1 MNQRR
6 TLLTALGAGA
16 LAVPLAPFAQQ
27 AAVPAKAAGRVWRV
41 GILPAGLMAPRKF
54 QWDAFMQRMRE
65 LGYAEGKNVQYVIR
79 APEKEGAPYDALAA
93 DLVRQEVD
101 VIVGAGV
108 IAIAAAQ
115 KATRSIPIVM
125 ATGGDPVALG
135 FVTSLRQPGG
145 NITGITIQ
153 SEESTGKRLQ
163 LLREMMPKVSRI
175 AFINTP
181 GGQAQLDAAVIAA
194 RRLGVQLLDF
204 HAGTA
209 EALPA
214 AFEAAVK
221 GRAGAVLVAQ
231 TTLIFGLRT
240 QITAMALKHRLPS
253 MFVLPASADA
263 GGLMSYG
270 PSDIEYYRQ
279 SAVLVDKIFKGAKPA
294 ELPVEQ
300 PLKWEL
306 VINMKTA
313 NILGVT
319 VPPVLLLQATR
330 VIE

>member
-1 MNQRR
+1 MNPRR
-6 TLLTALGAGA
+6 TLLTTFGAAAVANAWPA
-16 LAVPLAPFAQQ
+16 LAQI
-27 AAVPAKAAGRVWRV
+27 AAKVWRV

-54 QWDAFMQRMRE
+54 QWDAFTQRMRE
-65 LGYAEGKNVQYVIR
+65 FGYVEGKNVQYVIR
-79 APEKEGAPYDALAA
+79 APEQEGAAYDALAA

-101 VIVGAGV
+101 VIVGAGAT
-108 IAIAAAQ
+108 AIAAAQ

-125 ATGGDPVALG
+125 ASGGDPVALG

-153 SEESTGKRLQ
+153 MEESMGKRLQ
-163 LLREMMPKVSRI
+163 LLHEMTPKVSRI
-175 AFINTP
+175 AFINSP
-181 GGQAQLDAAVIAA
+181 GGKPQLDAAVLAA
-194 RRLGVQLLDF
+194 RQLGVQLLDF

-221 GRAGAVLVAQ
+221 ARAGAVLVAQ
-231 TTLIFGLRT
+231 TPFTTGLRA
-240 QITAMALKHRLPS
+240 QITALALKHRLPS
-253 MFVLPASADA
+253 MYGLSLNAVA

-270 PSDIEYYRQ
+270 PNDSEYYRQ

-294 ELPVEQ
+294 DLPVEQ

-306 VINMKTA
+306 VINLKTA
-313 NILGVT
+313 KALGLT
-319 VPPVLLLQATR
+319 VPQVLLLQAER

>member
-1 MNQRR
+1 MNPRR
-6 TLLTALGAGA
+6 TLLTTFGAAAVANAWPA
-16 LAVPLAPFAQQ
+16 LAQI
-27 AAVPAKAAGRVWRV
+27 AAKVWRV

-65 LGYAEGKNVQYVIR
+65 FGYVEGKNVQYVIR
-79 APEKEGAPYDALAA
+79 APEQEGAAYDALAA

-101 VIVGAGV
+101 VIVGAGAT
-108 IAIAAAQ
+108 AIAAAQ

-125 ATGGDPVALG
+125 ASGGDPVALG

-153 SEESTGKRLQ
+153 MEESMGKRLQ
-163 LLREMMPKVSRI
+163 LLHEMTPKVSRI
-175 AFINTP
+175 AFINSP
-181 GGQAQLDAAVIAA
+181 GGKPQLDAAVLAA
-194 RRLGVQLLDF
+194 RQLGVQLLDF

-221 GRAGAVLVAQ
+221 ARAGAVLVAQ
-231 TTLIFGLRT
+231 TPFTTGLRA
-240 QITAMALKHRLPS
+240 QITALALKHRLPS
-253 MFVLPASADA
+253 MYGLSLNAVA

-270 PSDIEYYRQ
+270 PNDSEYYRQ

-294 ELPVEQ
+294 DLPVEQ

-306 VINMKTA
+306 VINLKTA
-313 NILGVT
+313 KALGLT
-319 VPPVLLLQATR
+319 VPQVLLLQAER

>member
-1 MNQRR
+1 MNRRR
-6 TLLTALGAGA
+6 TLVIALGAAA
-16 LAVPLAPFAQQ
+16 LARPLAVLAQT
-27 AAVPAKAAGRVWRV
+27 AAKVWRV

-54 QWDAFMQRMRE
+54 QWDAFFQRMRE
-65 LGYAEGKNVQYVIR
+65 LGYVEGKNVQYVIR

-101 VIVGAGV
+101 VIVGAGAIV
-108 IAIAAAQ
+108 IAAAQ

-125 ATGGDPVALG
+125 ASGGDPVALG

-153 SEESTGKRLQ
+153 MEESMGKRLQ
-163 LLREMMPKVSRI
+163 LLHEMTPKVSRI
-175 AFINTP
+175 VFINSP
-181 GGQAQLDAAVIAA
+181 GGKPQLDAAVLAA
-194 RRLGVQLLDF
+194 RQLGVKLLDF
-204 HAGTA
+204 QADTA

-231 TTLIFGLRT
+231 TPLVFGLRA
-240 QITAMALKHRLPS
+240 QIAALALQHRLPS
-253 MFVLPASADA
+253 MFVLPGSADA

-270 PSDIEYYRQ
+270 PSDTEYYRQ
-279 SAVLVDKIFKGAKPA
+279 AAVFVDKIFKGAKPA
-294 ELPVEQ
+294 DLPVEQ

-306 VINMKTA
+306 VINLKTA
-313 NILGVT
+313 KALGLT

>member
-6 TLLTALGAGA
+6 ALMFAVGASA
-16 LAVPLAPFAQQ
+16 LSAPFTSFAQ
-27 AAVPAKAAGRVWRV
+27 APAHPSGKPWRV

-65 LGYAEGKNVQYVIR
+65 LGYVEGKNVQYVIR
-79 APEKEGAPYDALAA
+79 APEQEGAAYDALAA

-101 VIVGAGV
+101 VIVGAGA

-125 ATGGDPVALG
+125 ASGGDPVALG

-145 NITGITIQ
+145 NITGLTIQ
-153 SEESTGKRLQ
+153 SEESMGKRLQ
-163 LLREMMPKVSRI
+163 LLREMAPKVSRI

-181 GGQAQLDAAVIAA
+181 GGKPQLDAAVLAA
-194 RRLGVQLLDF
+194 RQLGVQLLDF

-221 GRAGAVLVAQ
+221 ARAGAVLVGQ
-231 TTLIFGLRT
+231 TTLIFGLRA
-240 QITAMALKHRLPS
+240 QIAALALKHRLPS
-253 MFVLPASADA
+253 MFVLPANAAA
-263 GGLMSYG
+263 GGLMGYG
-270 PSDIEYYRQ
+270 PSDTEYYRQ
-279 SAVLVDKIFKGAKPA
+279 AAVFVDKIFKGRKPA
-294 ELPVEQ
+294 DLPVEQ

-313 NILGVT
+313 KALGIT
-319 VPPVLLLQATR
+319 VPPVVLLQAER

>member
-1 MNQRR
+1 MNPRR
-6 TLLTALGAGA
+6 TLLTTFGAAAVANAWPA
-16 LAVPLAPFAQQ
+16 LAQI
-27 AAVPAKAAGRVWRV
+27 AAKVWRV

-65 LGYAEGKNVQYVIR
+65 LGYVEGNNVQYVIR
-79 APEKEGAPYDALAA
+79 APEQEGAAYDALAA

-101 VIVGAGV
+101 VIVGAGAT
-108 IAIAAAQ
+108 AIAAAQ

-125 ATGGDPVALG
+125 ASGGDPVALG

-153 SEESTGKRLQ
+153 MEESMGKRLQ
-163 LLREMMPKVSRI
+163 LLHEMTPKVSRI
-175 AFINTP
+175 VFINSP
-181 GGQAQLDAAVIAA
+181 GGKPQLDAAVLAA
-194 RRLGVQLLDF
+194 RQLGVQLLDF

-221 GRAGAVLVAQ
+221 ARAGAVLVAQ
-231 TTLIFGLRT
+231 TPFTTGLRA
-240 QITAMALKHRLPS
+240 QITALALKHRLPS
-253 MFVLPASADA
+253 MYGLSLNAVA

-270 PSDIEYYRQ
+270 PNDSEYYRQ

-294 ELPVEQ
+294 DLPVEQ

-306 VINMKTA
+306 VINLKTA
-313 NILGVT
+313 KALGLT
-319 VPPVLLLQATR
+319 VPQVLLLQAER

>member
-1 MNQRR
+1 MNPRR
-6 TLLTALGAGA
+6 TLLTTFGAAAVANAWPA
-16 LAVPLAPFAQQ
+16 LAQI
-27 AAVPAKAAGRVWRV
+27 AAKVWRV

-54 QWDAFMQRMRE
+54 QWDAFTQRMRE
-65 LGYAEGKNVQYVIR
+65 LGYVEGKNVQYVIR
-79 APEKEGAPYDALAA
+79 APEQEGAAYDALAA

-101 VIVGAGV
+101 VIVGAGAT
-108 IAIAAAQ
+108 AIAAAQ

-125 ATGGDPVALG
+125 ASGGDPVALG

-153 SEESTGKRLQ
+153 MEESMGKRLQ
-163 LLREMMPKVSRI
+163 LLHEMTPKVSRI
-175 AFINTP
+175 AFINSP
-181 GGQAQLDAAVIAA
+181 GGKPQLDAAVLAA
-194 RRLGVQLLDF
+194 RQLGVQLLDF

-221 GRAGAVLVAQ
+221 ARAGAVLVAQ
-231 TTLIFGLRT
+231 TPFTTGLRA
-240 QITAMALKHRLPS
+240 QITALALKHRLPS
-253 MFVLPASADA
+253 MYGLSLNAVA

-270 PSDIEYYRQ
+270 PNDSEYYRQ

-294 ELPVEQ
+294 DLPVEQ

-306 VINMKTA
+306 VINLKTA
-313 NILGVT
+313 KALGLT
-319 VPPVLLLQATR
+319 VPQVLLLQAER